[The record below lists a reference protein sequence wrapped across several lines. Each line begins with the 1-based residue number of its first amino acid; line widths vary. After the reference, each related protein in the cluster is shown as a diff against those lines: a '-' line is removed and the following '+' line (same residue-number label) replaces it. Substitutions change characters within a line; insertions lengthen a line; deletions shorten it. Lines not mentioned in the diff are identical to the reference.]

1 LAQVTVTINGKNYK
15 VACDN
20 GEEEHLKKL
29 GIVLNDRVKEIA
41 NKVGQVDEARLLVMA
56 SLLLTDELSD
66 VYSELEQIRTTGAQL
81 VAGDTISVNIEEV
94 AKKIENIAERI
105 EQA

>member
-1 LAQVTVTINGKNYK
+1 MAQVTVTINGKNYK